1 VPSVFQLKLPSI
13 SNGSDSARLCI
24 GGTVIMNKKTTIIL
38 PKKMPLTERISVVSK
53 EISEWLEALEKPLN
67 IRTDI
72 LCLAEYKANGR
83 FSYHYVIER
92 GAEE

>member
-1 VPSVFQLKLPSI
+1 
-13 SNGSDSARLCI
+13 
-24 GGTVIMNKKTTIIL
+24 
-38 PKKMPLTERISVVSK
+38 MPLTERISVVSK